1 LPVHGAMSWGWSSR
15 RGRLLSRAGI
25 GVLSW
30 VLTADL
36 VDEAVG
42 DGLAWEMRLRA
53 LPSRLGVYF
62 VLGLCLFSGMP
73 YGQVLRELT
82 SGLEAVLAAAGWQ
95 VPATTALT
103 AVRRRIGERPLESL
117 FRRVCSALSPGRSPW
132 SHAGGLLAVAWD
144 GTTVAVQ
151 ASAANAAAFGKPGAP
166 RRRREP
172 GPGAGDGQ
180 AAGACPQLRLVTLV
194 ACGTRGLLDAAFG
207 PARGKGT
214 GEQHLARQLLG
225 SLHRGMLLI
234 ADRGFY
240 SYGLWTAAA
249 GTGADLLWRARGD
262 MHLPVLAELPDGS
275 WLTRICDP
283 RAARARRHKNGTRRR
298 RGSPL
303 PPETGP
309 LPGIT
314 VRVISFTLA
323 VTGDDGK
330 TRAEPYRLLTTLAG
344 WRAHPAAELAAAY
357 AWRWAIETG
366 YRECKTYLR
375 GPGRRLRG
383 RTPALARQELWA
395 CLAIYQA
402 IRIIIVRA
410 AASAGLD
417 PDRIS
422 FTATLHAIRRTLP
435 AARTSMPTALAS
447 IEAEILT
454 SLVPERQGRVYPRA
468 VSKPI
473 SPYPSASTRPGP
485 ISQHAQYATII
496 TPPPKPASTT
506 THQARQPGPPPSNPP

>member
-1 LPVHGAMSWGWSSR
+1 MSWGWSSC
-15 RGRLLSRAGI
+15 RGRVLARAGI

-30 VLTADL
+30 VVSPDL

-42 DGLAWEMRLRA
+42 DGLAWEMRLRL
-53 LPSRLGVYF
+53 LPSRFGVYF
-62 VLGLCLFSGMP
+62 VLGLCLFSGWP

-82 SGLEAVLAAAGWQ
+82 CGLETVLAAAGWQ

-103 AVRRRIGERPLESL
+103 AVRRRIGEAPLESL

-132 SHAGGLLAVAWD
+132 SHVCGLLAVAWD
-144 GTTVAVQ
+144 GTTVAAE
-151 ASAANAAAFGKPGAP
+151 ASTANTAAFGKPGARK
-166 RRRREP
+166 RRPAP
-172 GPGAGDGQ
+172 GPGGNGTAAADP
-180 AAGACPQLRLVTLV
+180 AGACPQLRLVTLV

-214 GEQHLARQLLG
+214 GEQQLARQLLA

-240 SYGLWTAAA
+240 SYPLWTAAA
-249 GTGADLLWRARGD
+249 GTGAGLLWRARND

-275 WLTRICDP
+275 WLTRINDP
-283 RAARARRHKNGTRRR
+283 RAVRARTHKNGRRRR

-303 PPETGP
+303 PPEAGP

-314 VRVISFTLA
+314 VRVIAFTLT
-323 VTGDDGK
+323 VTADDGS
-330 TRAEPYRLLTTLAG
+330 TRAERYRLLTTLTG
-344 WRAHPAAELAAAY
+344 WQACPAADLAAGY
-357 AWRWAIETG
+357 ARRWAIETG

-383 RTPALARQELWA
+383 RTPDLARQELWA
-395 CLAIYQA
+395 YLITYQA
-402 IRIIIVRA
+402 IRAVIVRA
-410 AASAGLD
+410 AAGAGLD

-422 FTATLHAIRRTLP
+422 FTATLHATRRTLP
-435 AARTSMPTALAS
+435 AARDHMHTALAA

-454 SLVPERQGRVYPRA
+454 TLVPDRQGRIYPRA
-468 VSKPI
+468 VTKPI
-473 SPYPSASTRPGP
+473 SPYPSRQIRPGP
-485 ISQHAQYATII
+485 ISQHAQYTATIT
-496 TPPPKPASTT
+496 TPGKPDSTSNHQGRQPGTT
-506 THQARQPGPPPSNPP
+506 THQPP